1 MSELKSGT
9 KANTEQWPGRV
20 IWIVR
25 SLAGVCSL
33 VKPRPGTPRRDICP
47 GEAAQLSV
55 ATKGC
60 QRNFAEHDSE
70 KEPAGDFSLLKVPI
84 MYK

>member
-1 MSELKSGT
+1 MAGKSYLDSSVSRGCLLPR
-9 KANTEQWPGRV
+9 KAG
-20 IWIVR
+20 
-25 SLAGVCSL
+25 
-33 VKPRPGTPRRDICP
+33 PGTPRRDICP

-70 KEPAGDFSLLKVPI
+70 KEPAGDFSMLKVPI
-84 MYK
+84 SMFQT